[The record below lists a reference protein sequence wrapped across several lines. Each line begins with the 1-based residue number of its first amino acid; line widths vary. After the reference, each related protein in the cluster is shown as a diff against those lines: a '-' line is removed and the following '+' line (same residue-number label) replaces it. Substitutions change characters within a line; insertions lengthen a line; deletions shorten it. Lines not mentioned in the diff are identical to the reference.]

1 VGSAHGSA
9 SHPDDVRQGG
19 FQVPNPLNRFA
30 IGSYDKLTVNADGSL
45 DLYLH
50 AESPGADKES
60 NLAGGA
66 ARRIPANHAALF
78 AARVGARWL
87 VVAAATKEDRLI
99 VEIEEGEGK

>member
-45 DLYLH
+45 CLYLR

-60 NLAGGA
+60 N
-66 ARRIPANHAALF
+66 
-78 AARVGARWL
+78 WL
-87 VVAAATKEDRLI
+87 RAPRGEFQPTMRLYSPRESVLDGSWSPPPLKKI
-99 VEIEEGEGK
+99 G